1 MKIDEA
7 GTKNIDSAMRIMWLL
22 KWPRDMWTQAL
33 SFRRRSS
40 YSFSGASFWL
50 CELDFRHSTVQAV
63 RGAQITLSESLEHP
77 QQVSRA
83 T

>member
-7 GTKNIDSAMRIMWLL
+7 GIKDVDSAMKIRWLL
-22 KWPRDMWTQAL
+22 KWLRGMRTQAL

-40 YSFSGASFWL
+40 YSFSGAPFWL